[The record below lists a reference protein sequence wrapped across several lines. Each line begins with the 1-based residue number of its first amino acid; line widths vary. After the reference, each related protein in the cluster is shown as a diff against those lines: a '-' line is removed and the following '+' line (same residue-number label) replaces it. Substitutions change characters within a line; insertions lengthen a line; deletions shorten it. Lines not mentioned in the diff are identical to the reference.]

1 MDEKSL
7 NAFAELMIQK
17 IESLTTKWEQPWIN
31 TQGTGL
37 PCNIEERRYN
47 GMNALMLFF
56 DSEKQGYRLPV
67 YLTFN
72 QAKNNN
78 ILIKKGAESFP
89 VAYWNMSIRHKK
101 NGSAIIQSDY
111 LNLSPEEKKEYK
123 VTPYMK
129 HYNVFNVAQT
139 NMQEVRPD
147 ILKKFEIQFN
157 PQLNTD
163 VKNMFDSQVLDNMI
177 EKKSWYVPIEFQNQ
191 NRAYYSPTRQLI
203 VLPVK
208 EQFKDGESFYTT
220 MLHEMA
226 HSTGHP
232 SLLNRDLSVPFGS
245 KSYGKEELV
254 AELTAALAG
263 KSIGISSGIREENVE
278 YLKSWLDA
286 TKKDPK
292 FIFSILSDV
301 NKATGMIM
309 EKLDNNI
316 SLKEKEDIKNEMRA
330 KEDKKL
336 PGHKIKF

>member
-1 MDEKSL
+1 
-7 NAFAELMIQK
+7 MIQK
-17 IESLTTKWEQPWIN
+17 IESLTTKWKQPWIR

-37 PCNIEERRYN
+37 PCNIEGRRYN

-56 DSEKQGYRLPV
+56 DSEKQGYGLPV

-72 QAKNNN
+72 QARNNN

-89 VAYWNMSIRHKK
+89 VAYWNVSIRHKK
-101 NGSAIIQSDY
+101 NGDAIIQSDY

-129 HYNVFNVAQT
+129 HYNVFNVEQT
-139 NMQEVRPD
+139 NIQEVRPD
-147 ILKKFEIQFN
+147 ILKKFENQFK
-157 PQLNTD
+157 PQPHTD
-163 VKNMFDSQVLDNMI
+163 INNMFASPALDNMI
-177 EKKSWYVPIEFQNQ
+177 ENQSWHVPIEFQNQ
-191 NRAYYSPTRQLI
+191 NRAYYSPARQLI
-203 VLPVK
+203 VIPLK
-208 EQFKDGESFYTT
+208 KQFKNGESFYNT

-232 SLLNRDLSVPFGS
+232 SLLNRDLSGSFGS

-263 KSIGISSGIREENVE
+263 KSIGISSGVREENAQ
-278 YLKSWLDA
+278 YLKSWLDT

-292 FIFSILSDV
+292 FILSILSDV
-301 NKATGMIM
+301 NRATGMIM

-316 SLKEKEDIKNEMRA
+316 SLKEDLKNEIA
-330 KEDKKL
+330 TKEDKKIA